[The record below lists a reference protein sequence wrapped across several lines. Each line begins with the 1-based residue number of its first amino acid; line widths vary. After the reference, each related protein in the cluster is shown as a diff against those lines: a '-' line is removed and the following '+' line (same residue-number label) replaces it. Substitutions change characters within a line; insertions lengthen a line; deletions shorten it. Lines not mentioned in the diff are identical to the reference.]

1 MTKTTIKPR
10 NVPFHPN
17 LEEKTKTALHMATY
31 IEELDTYRKNRHRP
45 KNNLY
50 YAVKLG
56 EESGELAEA
65 VLAFEGSRR
74 KVNKLADAGVTP
86 LERIK
91 EELGDI
97 VNVAFLLAEQFDIPL
112 SVVLDTGS
120 KKLKA
125 KRLKIDGRADG

>member
-1 MTKTTIKPR
+1 MVKTVKPR
-10 NVPFHPN
+10 NVAFEPN

-31 IEELDTYRKNRHRP
+31 IEELNTYRKNRHRP

-50 YAVKLG
+50 YAVKLA

-74 KVNKLADAGVTP
+74 KVKKLAAQGVTP
-86 LERIK
+86 LQRIK
-91 EELGDI
+91 EELGDV

-112 SVVLDTGS
+112 SELLDTGS
-120 KKLKA
+120 QKLKA
-125 KRLKIDGRADG
+125 KRLKIDSRADG